1 MNSALDN
8 RGCRVLFDGTIF
20 RFGLL
25 TTSARSG
32 IFVVASALLE
42 KFRGK
47 KDLSVDIY
55 CPLDVEDEVRR
66 YFATSPGFESIQ
78 LNGLP
83 LSAPIFDFI
92 GRVRYDCPVPAGGG
106 KVYTVLALAFRM
118 LCRVALVFAHVAR
131 RRFHRRFVRG
141 IRSSYQ
147 AYFSPAFRAPDEIA
161 KSGIR
166 RWTVFYDVI
175 PLIFPDFYASVKRD
189 VKWTEELVRSLTEED
204 CGFAISECT
213 KRDFLRFAP
222 RLNPDSIK
230 TIPLAASDRF
240 YPVED
245 SDRLDHVREKYG
257 IPVGRPYFL
266 SICTI
271 EPRKNLI
278 FALKAFA
285 EFAKADTDTV
295 FVLAGG
301 SWDAYKSKW
310 DAALEAV
317 ADVRERIILPGY
329 VSDEDLSPLYSGAR
343 AFICLSIYE
352 GFGLPPLE
360 AMQCG
365 TPVLSSNSSS
375 LPEVVGDAALTVAPT
390 DLNGVVEAM
399 RRLAADDSLC
409 ANLRKKGLA
418 RAKLFSWDRA
428 VDIIIATLGR
438 KSER

>member
-1 MNSALDN
+1 MNGTSNN
-8 RGCRVLFDGTIF
+8 RVCRVLFDGTIF

-42 KFRGK
+42 KFRDR
-47 KDLSVDIY
+47 KDLSIDIY
-55 CPLDVEDEVRR
+55 CPVDVEDEVRR
-66 YFATSPGFESIQ
+66 YFVTTPGLECFK

-83 LSAPIFDFI
+83 MGAPILDFI
-92 GRVRYDCPVPAGGG
+92 GRVRYACPVPAGGG
-106 KVYTVLALAFRM
+106 RVYTMLAFAFRVFRRVVLA
-118 LCRVALVFAHVAR
+118 FAHIAR
-131 RRFHRRFVRG
+131 RLFHRRYVRG
-141 IRSSYQ
+141 IGRSYQ
-147 AYFSPAFRAPDEIA
+147 AYFSPAFKAPDEIV

-189 VKWTEELVRSLTEED
+189 IKWTEELVRSLTEED

-213 KRDFLRFAP
+213 KRDFIRFAP
-222 RLNPDSIK
+222 RLNPDFIR

-240 YPVED
+240 HPVED
-245 SDRLDHVREKYG
+245 SASLGHVREKCG
-257 IPVGRPYFL
+257 IPLGRPYFL

-285 EFAKADTDTV
+285 EFAKADKDAV

-301 SWDAYKSKW
+301 GWEAYKSKW
-310 DAALEAV
+310 EAALESV

-329 VSDEDLSPLYSGAR
+329 VADEDLAPLYSGAR
-343 AFICLSIYE
+343 AFICLSLYE

-365 TPVLSSNSSS
+365 TPVLSSNTSS

-399 RRLAADDSLC
+399 RCLASDDSLC
-409 ANLRKKGLA
+409 AELRNKGLE
-418 RAKLFSWDRA
+418 RAKLFRWERA
-428 VDIIIATLGR
+428 AEIIAEQLNSR
-438 KSER
+438 